1 MGAGNIPS
9 RSRGAAMS
17 VIELSRFCLKTE
29 LNLRAPFSRAGYTWA
44 MDRHILLRVPLRAD
58 VPEIDGAPHAERI
71 YTDSVGQFCPVSPFE
86 LPDPGTVECDA
97 CYGRGTKHDC
107 PDCSCRCDPC
117 GATGKMKALRKYVSI
132 GKSLLG
138 LGYVALI
145 MTLPGLEVEIPS
157 PGADRMHF
165 RFDGGDGILMLIR
178 AGSKGDIVAD
188 LLKGVLS

>member
-1 MGAGNIPS
+1 MDGGNISS

-17 VIELSRFCLKTE
+17 VIDLSRFCLKTR
-29 LNLRAPFSRAGYTWA
+29 LDLQAPFSRAGYTWA
-44 MDRHILLRVPLRAD
+44 TDGHILLRVPLRAD

-71 YTDSVGQFCPVSPFE
+71 FAEGVGHFSPVSPFE
-86 LPDPGTVECDA
+86 LPDPETVECHA
-97 CYGRGTKHDC
+97 CVGSGTEHDC
-107 PDCSCRCDPC
+107 PDCSCECDSC
-117 GATGKMKALRKYVSI
+117 GGKGKIELLGEYVSI
-132 GKSLLG
+132 GKRFLG
-138 LGYVALI
+138 LRYAALI

-157 PGADRMHF
+157 PDADHIHF